1 MGCYEAVEVGHLGKR
16 LNGGHFIL
24 ADVDFDQIS
33 KFAQG
38 PEVNNVVIGKVDF
51 LQIGKMSE
59 HGVKYL
65 DFRRLKFEVD
75 DVEGVHFEEILF
87 FLLNFLVIVRCILV
101 QIVQYEFI
109 VIEIEGRVIFRK
121 TVLYV
126 LQIIFFQD
134 FLFVN
139 DEQFNHIVLLAFL
152 KNVVLENYVG
162 EDLGWSSTR
171 SDFKKDK
178 SIELTHKDVFVFLL
192 LAVDTQKVVDL
203 TSRNRW

>member
-1 MGCYEAVEVGHLGKR
+1 
-16 LNGGHFIL
+16 
-24 ADVDFDQIS
+24 
-33 KFAQG
+33 
-38 PEVNNVVIGKVDF
+38 
-51 LQIGKMSE
+51 MSE

-75 DVEGVHFEEILF
+75 DVESVLFEEILF

-126 LQIIFFQD
+126 LQIILFQD

-139 DEQFNHIVLLAFL
+139 DEQFYHIVLLAFL

-162 EDLGWSSTR
+162 EDLG
-171 SDFKKDK
+171 
-178 SIELTHKDVFVFLL
+178 
-192 LAVDTQKVVDL
+192 
-203 TSRNRW
+203 